1 VKKIIGYRH
10 ILLALLLTLTVVS
23 CKEKE
28 EIDEYANVV
37 GSYFSIRQYA
47 LDEWNTFAG
56 EPFTIVKTVRK
67 GKEKVDSSYTNS
79 DTLNW
84 SEIFDI
90 FFKTDISDRKFLG
103 KYTFSQF
110 DDNVDFTHN
119 FFYQA
124 NDKELYTQKLLI
136 TIDQQN
142 NRVKGIYI
150 ETLEHDFFDDVIQK
164 LYYKPMKVI
173 QVQTDSKP
181 RFGTR
186 DFKVVQYD
194 FMR

>member
-1 VKKIIGYRH
+1 MKKFIGFRQV
-10 ILLALLLTLTVVS
+10 LLALLLTLTAVS

-28 EIDEYANVV
+28 EIDEFADVKGN
-37 GSYFSIRQYA
+37 YFSIRQFA
-47 LDEWNTFAG
+47 LDEWNTYGG
-56 EPFTIVKTVRK
+56 EAFTIVKTIRK
-67 GKEKVDSSYTNS
+67 DKEKIDSSFTNS

-84 SEIFDI
+84 SEVFEV

-103 KYTFSQF
+103 KYTFNQF
-110 DDNVDFTHN
+110 DDNADQTHN

-124 NDKELYTQKLLI
+124 IDKELYTQKLLI
-136 TIDQQN
+136 TMDIET
-142 NRVKGIYI
+142 RMVKGIYI

-164 LYYKPMKVI
+164 LYYKPMKII
-173 QVQTDSKP
+173 QIQTDSKP

-186 DFKVVQYD
+186 EFRMIQYD